1 MENYTAICQQL
12 GYITAPKGMVRKL
25 NDDVENMPDDRVL
38 ILCTGAQGEE
48 FSALARMAR
57 GEHAQITLRAGD
69 TVLKSASVIPGN
81 ELQSEKMLND
91 LVVRGINVITNDDM
105 DIHASGHG
113 GAEDHKLMLTLV
125 KPQYFLPYYIQA
137 YLRYEYRKI

>member
-1 MENYTAICQQL
+1 LEHIVKNAEGRLIVATFASNVGRVIQLVNSAVKYNRVVFLSGRSMENYTAICQQL
-12 GYITAPKGMVRKL
+12 GYINAPRDMIRKL
-25 NDDVENMPDDRVL
+25 TDDVENMPDNRVL

-57 GEHAQITLRAGD
+57 GEHAQIRLRAGD

-91 LVVRGINVITNDDM
+91 LVVR
-105 DIHASGHG
+105 
-113 GAEDHKLMLTLV
+113 
-125 KPQYFLPYYIQA
+125 
-137 YLRYEYRKI
+137 